1 MVDRIASFIQTKNIV
16 SNNLRLQSLYGQI
29 NQQIASG
36 VKSETFP
43 GIAEDS
49 KRLLNLESDFK
60 RIEQQ
65 TENTV
70 IASDRVDIMFD
81 AVGSIVEQTQ
91 KFIGDLSA
99 SVSSFGSQG
108 ADLANIARTNLSQ
121 VAGQLNTVIAG
132 RYLFAGSA
140 TETQPVDLNAA
151 GFGGQ
156 LYVAPGP
163 SVADFG
169 YYQGNDYIQT
179 VETSDGF
186 NVDYGVT
193 ANNPAFEFII
203 RAYDLV
209 ITNPTDQDTLQE
221 AYRLMELGAD
231 QAAILNA
238 NISQE
243 AQVLEQQ
250 ETANREELVLLEE
263 QIVNI
268 REVDLA
274 GATVQLSQ
282 IEAQLEASYSATSKL
297 LRLSIVDFI
306 R

>member
-1 MVDRIASFIQTKNIV
+1 MVDRIASFIQTTNIV

-49 KRLLNLESDFK
+49 KRLLNLESDYE
-60 RIEQQ
+60 RILQQ
-65 TENTV
+65 TDNISIV
-70 IASDRVDIMFD
+70 SNRVNIMFD

-91 KFIGDLSA
+91 KFMGDLSA
-99 SVSSFGSQG
+99 TVSTFGPQG
-108 ADLANIARTNLSQ
+108 ADLVNIAQTNLRQ
-121 VAGQLNTVIAG
+121 VAGQLNTLIAG
-132 RYLFAGSA
+132 RYLFSGSD
-140 TETQPVDLNAA
+140 TQTQPVDLNDPA
-151 GFGGQ
+151 FGGQ
-156 LYVAPGP
+156 TYTAPGP
-163 SVADFG
+163 SVPDTD
-169 YYQGNDYIQT
+169 YYQGNNYIQT
-179 VETSDGF
+179 VEASDGF

-193 ANNPAFEFII
+193 ANNAAFEQII
-203 RAYDLV
+203 RAYDLI
-209 ITNPTDQDTLQE
+209 ITAPNDQDTLAE
-221 AYRLMELGAD
+221 AFRLLQLGAD
-231 QAAILNA
+231 EAAVLQA

-250 ETANREELVLLEE
+250 ESANQEELVLLEE
-263 QIVNI
+263 QIVDI

-282 IEAQLEASYSATSKL
+282 IEAQLEASFSATSRL

>member
-1 MVDRIASFIQTKNIV
+1 MVDRIASFIQTTNIV

-49 KRLLNLESDFK
+49 KRLLNLESDYE
-60 RIEQQ
+60 RILQQ
-65 TENTV
+65 TDNISIV
-70 IASDRVDIMFD
+70 SNRVNIMFD

-91 KFIGDLSA
+91 KFMGDLSA
-99 SVSSFGSQG
+99 TVSTFGPQG
-108 ADLANIARTNLSQ
+108 ADLVNIAQTNLRQ
-121 VAGQLNTVIAG
+121 VAGQLNTLIAG
-132 RYLFAGSA
+132 RYLFSGSA
-140 TETQPVDLNAA
+140 TQTQPVDLNDPA
-151 GFGGQ
+151 FGGQ
-156 LYVAPGP
+156 TYTAPGP
-163 SVADFG
+163 SVPDTD
-169 YYQGNDYIQT
+169 YYQGNNYIQT
-179 VETSDGF
+179 VEASDGF

-193 ANNPAFEFII
+193 ANNAAFEQII
-203 RAYDLV
+203 RAYDLI
-209 ITNPTDQDTLQE
+209 ITAPNDQDTLAE
-221 AYRLMELGAD
+221 AFRLLQLGAD
-231 QAAILNA
+231 EAAVLQA

-250 ETANREELVLLEE
+250 ESANQEELVLLEE
-263 QIVNI
+263 QIVDI

-282 IEAQLEASYSATSKL
+282 IEAQLEASFSATSRL